1 MLHCNY
7 LLVNCGLI
15 LKYMDAILEPYPMAF
30 TAVHGSDFLT
40 LPASSQP
47 SLSKLKSNL
56 LLLFP
61 DWVTRCG
68 YLLAHWTSV
77 LLGPATIYRCVELSF
92 CVNTRLCLLT
102 CISEVS
108 VCSQTDFSVAALTY
122 RVNLLPN
129 SSQCIVSASC
139 INHVLILTHFS
150 TRLNIWSS
158 FLPCRK

>member
-1 MLHCNY
+1 MLHCSY

-47 SLSKLKSNL
+47 SLPKLIFCCSSQN
-56 LLLFP
+56 
-61 DWVTRCG
+61 WVTRRG

-77 LLGPATIYRCVELSF
+77 KLLGPATIYRCVELSF
-92 CVNTRLCLLT
+92 CINTRLCLLT
-102 CISEVS
+102 CTSEVS

-129 SSQCIVSASC
+129 SSQCIFSASC
-139 INHVLILTHFS
+139 INHVLIRTHFS